1 MDTKLMTTN
10 QLLQSIAG
18 ELLVDYGLMMETYQA
33 EQDLRRLAK
42 HYAYGDLTYSETLD
56 AFNDYF

>member
-18 ELLVDYGLMMETYQA
+18 ELLVDYGLMVETYR
-33 EQDLRRLAK
+33 EEEDLRRLAK
-42 HYAYGDLTYSETLD
+42 HYAYGDFTYSETLD
-56 AFNDYF
+56 AFSVYF

>member
-1 MDTKLMTTN
+1 MTTS